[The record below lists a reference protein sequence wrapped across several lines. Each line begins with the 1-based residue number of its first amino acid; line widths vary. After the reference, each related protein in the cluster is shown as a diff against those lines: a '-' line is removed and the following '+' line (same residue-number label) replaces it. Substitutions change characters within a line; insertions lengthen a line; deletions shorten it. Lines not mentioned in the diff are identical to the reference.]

1 MSETVRSV
9 LHDIQESQGATFRD
23 DSGWWWTESFGNHPA
38 GYEAV
43 RRGVAIWDV
52 YPLVKWDVAGP
63 DARAVIQRVFTRNL
77 AAQQVGQVTY
87 GAFVDPDGF
96 LVDDGTVYKHS
107 DDHYWVFTN
116 SDEWSDYAGSHS
128 PEHDYTA
135 TLMTHDMPLISV
147 QGPRS
152 RDLIQSLTDTDISG
166 LGYFRFLTEK
176 IQIAGVPAWLAR
188 TGFSGEVGFELIP
201 ERDGAVALW
210 SALSDGGAVP
220 MGLDT
225 LEPVRIEAGLVIY
238 YAEYTPG
245 EQTPYDISLD
255 KMVAVTS
262 DAEFVGKQRLAELA
276 AAPPLRLK
284 TLVLTGEELP
294 EDGADVLRDGAV
306 VGTMTSRALS
316 PEFGALALARIATEH
331 AVDGTTVEV
340 VVGDGT
346 VTATVAPLS
355 IKDPEKRLPRG

>member
-135 TLMTHDMPLISV
+135 TLD
-147 QGPRS
+147 
-152 RDLIQSLTDTDISG
+152 
-166 LGYFRFLTEK
+166 
-176 IQIAGVPAWLAR
+176 
-188 TGFSGEVGFELIP
+188 
-201 ERDGAVALW
+201 
-210 SALSDGGAVP
+210 
-220 MGLDT
+220 
-225 LEPVRIEAGLVIY
+225 
-238 YAEYTPG
+238 
-245 EQTPYDISLD
+245 
-255 KMVAVTS
+255 
-262 DAEFVGKQRLAELA
+262 
-276 AAPPLRLK
+276 
-284 TLVLTGEELP
+284 
-294 EDGADVLRDGAV
+294 
-306 VGTMTSRALS
+306 
-316 PEFGALALARIATEH
+316 
-331 AVDGTTVEV
+331 
-340 VVGDGT
+340 
-346 VTATVAPLS
+346 
-355 IKDPEKRLPRG
+355 DP